1 MRLSRRWQNRRTQI
15 LERFRVISFHNADHP
30 YRHRQIRKT
39 RAWLEDLISGYDKEV
54 GEIAVVFCTDSYL
67 LEINQKELNHHD
79 YTDIITFDYCAGD
92 WISGDLYISVDR
104 IRENAR
110 KFQVKP
116 LEEMS
121 RVMAHGV
128 LHLIGFQDKTP
139 QTQAAMR
146 SAENRAL
153 AELFHVKP

>member
-1 MRLSRRWQNRRTQI
+1 M
-15 LERFRVISFHNADHP
+15 ISFHNADHP
-30 YRHRQIRKT
+30 YRHPQIRNT
-39 RAWLEDLISGYDKEV
+39 RAWLEALIHGYEKEV
-54 GEIAVVFCTDSYL
+54 GEIAIIFCTDSYL
-67 LEINQKELNHHD
+67 LEINKEELNHHD

-92 WISGDLYISVDR
+92 LISGDLYISVDR
-104 IRENAR
+104 IRENAA
-110 KFQVKP
+110 KFEVKS

-146 SAENRAL
+146 NAENRAL

>member
-1 MRLSRRWQNRRTQI
+1 M
-15 LERFRVISFHNADHP
+15 ISFHNADHP

-39 RAWLEDLISGYDKEV
+39 RDWLEALIHGYDKRV
-54 GEIAVVFCTDSYL
+54 GEVAIVFCTDSYL
-67 LEINQKELNHHD
+67 LKINQKELNHHD

-92 WISGDLYISVDR
+92 LISGDLYISVDR
-104 IRENAR
+104 VRENAR
-110 KFQVKP
+110 NYQVKP
-116 LEEMS
+116 IEEMS

-128 LHLIGFQDKTP
+128 LHLIGFQDKTS

-146 SAENRAL
+146 DAENRAL